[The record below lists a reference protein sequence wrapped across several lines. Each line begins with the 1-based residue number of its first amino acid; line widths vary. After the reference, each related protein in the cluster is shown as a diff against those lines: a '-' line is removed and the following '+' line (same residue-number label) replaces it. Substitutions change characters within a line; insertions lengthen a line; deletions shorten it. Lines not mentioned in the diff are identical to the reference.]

1 MRTTNDN
8 PYTTEKIGTKF
19 SYSLH
24 NVTIICQRNLIL
36 NLLRG
41 RRGFPILK
49 QICNIFYRG
58 QNLTQ
63 VYVSNTDQR
72 RVPASRFEIDPKDMV
87 ILCIWDMTSTVCKD
101 ISRNNEMNLG
111 EKNVSRRERHL
122 ISCFLVFLGNVKDIL
137 WSIHV
142 RQSSM

>member
-1 MRTTNDN
+1 MITPTLPRSFELNFRIACITSPIYAREFNSELVERKKRVPYIETDLQHLLPRT
-8 PYTTEKIGTKF
+8 K
-19 SYSLH
+19 S
-24 NVTIICQRNLIL
+24 
-36 NLLRG
+36 
-41 RRGFPILK
+41 
-49 QICNIFYRG
+49 
-58 QNLTQ
+58 Q

>member
-1 MRTTNDN
+1 MPEKFNPEFVERKKRVPYIQTDLQHLLPRT
-8 PYTTEKIGTKF
+8 K
-19 SYSLH
+19 S
-24 NVTIICQRNLIL
+24 
-36 NLLRG
+36 
-41 RRGFPILK
+41 
-49 QICNIFYRG
+49 
-58 QNLTQ
+58 Q